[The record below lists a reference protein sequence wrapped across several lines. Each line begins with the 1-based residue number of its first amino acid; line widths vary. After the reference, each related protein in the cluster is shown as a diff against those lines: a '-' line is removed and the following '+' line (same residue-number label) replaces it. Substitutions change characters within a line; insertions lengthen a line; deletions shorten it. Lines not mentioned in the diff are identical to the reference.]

1 MAELKGLMLSL
12 SQIHTSPRELMLAA
26 NRIIADNLDSR
37 SFITMTYV
45 VVDVGR
51 RVMTYSR
58 AGHTPL
64 IHLTGSGLARRAR
77 ILTPDGMVLGLKFD
91 RGEKFAAALE
101 EVSVALGPGDLVALF
116 TDGLSEAMN
125 ASDEMFGENRLST
138 LIEEHADLPFDEL
151 RERILREVRDFSG
164 EAGPHDDMTLI
175 LLRVED
181 VGAVAGLPS
190 ASQLAA
196 T

>member
-1 MAELKGLMLSL
+1 
-12 SQIHTSPRELMLAA
+12 
-26 NRIIADNLDSR
+26 
-37 SFITMTYV
+37 
-45 VVDVGR
+45 
-51 RVMTYSR
+51 
-58 AGHTPL
+58 
-64 IHLTGSGLARRAR
+64 
-77 ILTPDGMVLGLKFD
+77 
-91 RGEKFAAALE
+91 
-101 EVSVALGPGDLVALF
+101 VALF